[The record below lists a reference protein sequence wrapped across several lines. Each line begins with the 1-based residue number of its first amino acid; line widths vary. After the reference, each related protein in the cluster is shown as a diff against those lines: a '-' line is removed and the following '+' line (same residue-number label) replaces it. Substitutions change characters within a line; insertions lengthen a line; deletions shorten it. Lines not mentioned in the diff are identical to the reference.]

1 MNQHTITI
9 KNQVLCALFTA
20 LIVVGAFLRIP
31 VPVVPFTLQFLFT
44 TLAGMLLGGGLGAL
58 SVACY
63 ILLGLAGFPVFA
75 AGGGVAYVFQP
86 SFGYLIGFCLG
97 AYVTGKITENAPH
110 PSVKRLF
117 AASFSGLFVVYALGM
132 AYCWFISRFYLGD
145 AMTVRTLLLYCFLL
159 PVPGDLLL
167 CTVAAGLGKRLLPI
181 VQQTKRK

>member
-44 TLAGMLLGGGLGAL
+44 TLAGMLLGGGRGAL

-97 AYVTGKITENAPH
+97 AYVTGKITKNVPH

-132 AYCWFISRFYLGD
+132 AYCWAISRFYLGD

-167 CTVAAGLGKRLLPI
+167 CAVAAGLGKRLLPI